1 MRSKVSIMA
10 HEFTP
15 ADAKAHACSY
25 ILLSLLQR
33 MDMKE
38 PGLIDELLAGAE
50 GDFEASRAQDDMP
63 APVPMIFREAMAIL
77 TRANA
82 YKRNMAVSAN
92 DES

>member
-1 MRSKVSIMA
+1 MA
-10 HEFTP
+10 RDFTP

-38 PGLIDELLAGAE
+38 PGLIDELIAGAE
-50 GDFEASRAQDDMP
+50 GDFAASSEHGELPP
-63 APVPMIFREAMAIL
+63 AVPMIFREAIAIL

-92 DES
+92 DDV

>member
-1 MRSKVSIMA
+1 MA
-10 HEFTP
+10 HQFTP

-25 ILLSLLQR
+25 IPLSLLQR

-50 GDFEASRAQDDMP
+50 GDFAACQKQEDLP
-63 APVPMIFREAMAIL
+63 APVPKIFREAIAIL

-82 YKRNMAVSAN
+82 YKLNMAASAN
-92 DES
+92 DDG

>member
-1 MRSKVSIMA
+1 MA
-10 HEFTP
+10 DEFTR

-38 PGLIDELLAGAE
+38 PGLIEELITGAE
-50 GDFEASRAQDDMP
+50 GDWEACRQQENLP
-63 APVPMIFREAMAIL
+63 APVQDIFRETLAIL

-82 YKRNMAVSAN
+82 YKQNMADRSGG
-92 DES
+92 D

>member
-1 MRSKVSIMA
+1 MA
-10 HEFTP
+10 NNFTP

-33 MDMKE
+33 MDQRE
-38 PGLIDELLAGAE
+38 PGLIDELIAGAE
-50 GDFEASRAQDDMP
+50 GDFAASRGQGDLP
-63 APVPMIFREAMAIL
+63 APVPMIFREAIAIL

-92 DES
+92 DDV